1 LVNCH
6 NYANITADLINSTS
20 PLYAGS
26 IVAHNNGTG
35 ANISGSTNSGNI
47 TISNTA
53 ATDLQVGALVGL
65 HGSETDIAE
74 DCTST
79 GVVTVN
85 GAAL

>member
-1 LVNCH
+1 MVNCH
-6 NYANITADLINSTS
+6 NSANITADLINSTS
-20 PLYAGS
+20 PLYSGS
-26 IVAHNNGTG
+26 IVAHNNGAG
-35 ANISGSTNSGNI
+35 ANISGCTNSGNI